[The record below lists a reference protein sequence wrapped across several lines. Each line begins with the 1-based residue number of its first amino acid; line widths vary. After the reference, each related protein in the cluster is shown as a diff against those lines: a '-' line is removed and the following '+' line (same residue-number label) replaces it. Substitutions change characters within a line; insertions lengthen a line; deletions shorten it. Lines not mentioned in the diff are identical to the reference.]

1 MQTNYVPA
9 IFESGML
16 RPLAPL
22 DLNEHEQVDI
32 AIVRAVTA
40 VEESDE
46 SYLPIIAAEADVAV
60 TLEQVQ
66 RALAKI
72 PGSLVEDFARQRD
85 ERF

>member
-1 MQTNYVPA
+1 MQTNYVSA
-9 IFESGML
+9 VFESGML

-32 AIVRAVTA
+32 AIVRAATA

-46 SYLPIIAAEADVAV
+46 SYVPIIAADADATV
-60 TLEQVQ
+60 THEQVQ
-66 RALAKI
+66 QALAKI
-72 PGSLVEDFARQRD
+72 PGSLVEDFACHRD